1 MLAMALPWPPT
12 PATSMAKG
20 SFVRRTLRPLFKSP
34 TFKSRQLATS
44 SRVSPQSELVLSS
57 TPSIRTRKS
66 MESKEKLRRALEYLD
81 SRTDLTRELVQDM
94 VRRSSLGSGG
104 EEGTSPPPEVVEGV
118 EQSMEAMVI
127 SAGGRGVEEPALKR
141 MKGETVEV
149 KEDEL
154 MAAVGGLRLERREE
168 SMAGKFKVQGPAARL
183 PRGRGRFCS
192 KFQVTKES
200 EAMTRS
206 LAEARIT
213 PRARRVGRRKTPA

>member
-1 MLAMALPWPPT
+1 
-12 PATSMAKG
+12 
-20 SFVRRTLRPLFKSP
+20 
-34 TFKSRQLATS
+34 
-44 SRVSPQSELVLSS
+44 
-57 TPSIRTRKS
+57 

-149 KEDEL
+149 KDEL
-154 MAAVGGLRLERREE
+154 VAAVGGLRLERREE
-168 SMAGKFKVQGPAARL
+168 SMAGKFKVQGPAARP
-183 PRGRGRFCS
+183 PRGRGR
-192 KFQVTKES
+192 
-200 EAMTRS
+200 
-206 LAEARIT
+206 
-213 PRARRVGRRKTPA
+213 

>member
-1 MLAMALPWPPT
+1 
-12 PATSMAKG
+12 
-20 SFVRRTLRPLFKSP
+20 
-34 TFKSRQLATS
+34 
-44 SRVSPQSELVLSS
+44 
-57 TPSIRTRKS
+57 

-149 KEDEL
+149 KEVVDNKDVKK
-154 MAAVGGLRLERREE
+154 AEE
-168 SMAGKFKVQGPAARL
+168 SVEDKAEEVEDKVKVEEVVENNNCLPPA
-183 PRGRGRFCS
+183 
-192 KFQVTKES
+192 VTMDEMELLKKLE
-200 EAMTRS
+200 EANR
-206 LAEARIT
+206 
-213 PRARRVGRRKTPA
+213 